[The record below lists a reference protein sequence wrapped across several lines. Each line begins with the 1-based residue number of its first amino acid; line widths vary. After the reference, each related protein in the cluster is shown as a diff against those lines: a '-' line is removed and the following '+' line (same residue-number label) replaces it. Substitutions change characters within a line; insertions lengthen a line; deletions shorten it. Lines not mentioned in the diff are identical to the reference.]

1 MKQLLFN
8 PFQRFS
14 EVQLIVFGIIIT
26 AFGTWASTYFNLR
39 YDGALDMHFSTKNHW
54 TISLIDNFINI
65 SCLFLFLILAGKI
78 INKKTR
84 LIDVLATILAARAP
98 LYLIPFFNFDNSLS
112 IDMTNKTIAE
122 MQAAVF
128 SNITLVIISSIFALF
143 ALIWYV
149 ALLFNGYKTASNG
162 KGSKS
167 VFYFIG
173 ALLLAEIVSKVLIIF
188 LNK

>member
-14 EVQLIVFGIIIT
+14 EVQLIVFGLIIT
-26 AFGTWASTYFNLR
+26 AFGTWASAYFNLR
-39 YDGALDMHFSTKNHW
+39 YDGALDVHFSTKNPW
-54 TISLIDNFINI
+54 IISLFDNIINI
-65 SCLFLFLILAGKI
+65 SCLFLFLFLAGKI

-84 LIDVLATILAARAP
+84 LIDVLATILVARTP
-98 LYLIPFFNFDNSLS
+98 LYFIPFFNYDNSMS
-112 IDMTNKTIAE
+112 VDMSDKTIAE
-122 MQAAVF
+122 MQAFAF
-128 SNITLVIISSIFALF
+128 SNITLIIISGIFGLF

-167 VFYFIG
+167 VYYFIG